1 MFSTLYMLT
10 LLGQTNLPP
19 DMLPAPGPLD
29 RADVVRTGDIGQF
42 NWADAEDRVTGSYS
56 PYEPN
61 NQDPVD
67 VVVRVGAM
75 HGDAFTGPVTLTLKG
90 KDVPGAGDTK
100 TVTMSEGS
108 KAWSAQL
115 RATEAGPHYLEIGWA
130 TTRRKQLRVELT
142 IVDAPLPRWP
152 WYVFTGLIGAIA
164 IGFGVRAVMGR
175 KT

>member
-1 MFSTLYMLT
+1 MFPTLYMLT
-10 LLGQTNLPP
+10 LLGQAPLGGEPT
-19 DMLPAPGPLD
+19 PAGPLD
-29 RADVVRTGDIGQF
+29 RAEVVRTGNIGQF
-42 NWADAEDRVTGSYS
+42 NWADAEDRVTGSFS
-56 PYEPN
+56 PFEPTAGA
-61 NQDPVD
+61 PVD

-100 TVTMSEGS
+100 TVPLNEGT

-115 RATEAGPHYLEIGWA
+115 HAAEGGPHSLEIGWA

-142 IVDAPLPRWP
+142 IGEAPLPRWP
-152 WYVFTGLIGAIA
+152 WYGFAGLLGALA
-164 IGFGVRAVMGR
+164 IGFGVRAVIGR